1 MIGETLG
8 QYRIES
14 RLGEGGMGVVY
25 RARDERLHRTVAIK
39 LVAGGTGGS
48 TPEDRARLLDEA
60 RAASHLNH
68 PHICTVYEVGDIDG
82 RMFIAMEYV
91 DGRPLSEMLPSN
103 GLPVETVLRYG
114 AQIAGALAHA
124 HERGVVHRDLKTAN
138 AVVNHEHGVKVLD
151 FGLARRL
158 DPGASDA
165 VTRSL
170 GDTQT
175 VGAIAGTL
183 SYIAPET
190 LLGHGTDA
198 RSDIWSLGV
207 VLYEMAT
214 GELPFRGRNDF
225 EVSAAILR
233 SAPHPFPAHVP
244 PLLRGIILR
253 CLAKEPAQ
261 RYQRA
266 GEARAA
272 MEAVQSDTF
281 VVPPQLVARSSRWPW
296 IAAAVVATAGVAG
309 WMLWRAA
316 DRGPSASG
324 PGGGQLTRIVS
335 SDYQTIDPAIS
346 ADRRMLTYAAS
357 GPDGRIDL
365 YSARVAGGSRVQ
377 LTNDDAREEAP
388 KFSPDGER
396 IAFVRREA
404 DKPSEIRIVPA
415 LGGDVVATIPESAFP
430 AWSPD
435 GQRLAYLKRKDAA
448 VMALV
453 TSRPDG
459 SDARTLLES
468 DSMHPF
474 LRNPAWSPDG
484 RQIAFVKGS
493 GGIAGEIWLVPALG
507 GPARRAIEE
516 PGSVSSDSPVFTA
529 DGRGIV
535 HASNRGGATNIWFLP
550 IAGGPPVRLTTGPG
564 PDESPTVSTDGAVA
578 FVNSRWR
585 NTLEV
590 HDVGAGT
597 SRVLVT
603 HSPYLWGP
611 AVSPDGREIAFSRSE
626 VDGSWHIWTVGADG
640 GAARRLTSGDAGE
653 VYPRYSRDGRTILF
667 HTWAAPRRIGQVP
680 AAGGG
685 MTFLPW
691 NQGEGFAE
699 LSPDGQTIA
708 FTRADAATER
718 VYLAPA
724 RGGDARLLTTS
735 AGAVPRWSPDG
746 KQIAFAANRGYSGG
760 IFVISRDGSA
770 ERRLTTDGGW
780 PVWWPDGRQIAYLTL
795 GPQGNQVRVVSLDGA
810 AARLLGSIKLEG
822 SNHPFAL
829 FPDGKR
835 IAGTN
840 AVHVSDEIWLLEP
853 RK

>member
-1 MIGETLG
+1 V
-8 QYRIES
+8 S
-14 RLGEGGMGVVY
+14 
-25 RARDERLHRTVAIK
+25 
-39 LVAGGTGGS
+39 
-48 TPEDRARLLDEA
+48 
-60 RAASHLNH
+60 
-68 PHICTVYEVGDIDG
+68 
-82 RMFIAMEYV
+82 
-91 DGRPLSEMLPSN
+91 
-103 GLPVETVLRYG
+103 
-114 AQIAGALAHA
+114 
-124 HERGVVHRDLKTAN
+124 
-138 AVVNHEHGVKVLD
+138 
-151 FGLARRL
+151 
-158 DPGASDA
+158 
-165 VTRSL
+165 
-170 GDTQT
+170 

-207 VLYEMAT
+207 VLFEMAT

-281 VVPPQLVARSSRWPW
+281 VVPPALVAKRSRWPW
-296 IAAAVVATAGVAG
+296 LAAGAVFAASAGAA
-309 WMLWRAA
+309 WLIWRAT
-316 DRGPSASG
+316 DRPPPAGG

-335 SDYQTIDPAIS
+335 SEFQTIDPAIS
-346 ADRRMLTYAAS
+346 ADRRMLTYAAP
-357 GPDGRIDL
+357 GPDGRVDL

-396 IAFVRREA
+396 IAFMRREA
-404 DKPSEIRIVPA
+404 DRPAEIRIVPA
-415 LGGDVVATIPESAFP
+415 LGGDVVATIPDAAFP

-435 GQRLAYLKRKDAA
+435 GRRLAYFKRKGAG
-448 VMALV
+448 MLELL
-453 TSRPDG
+453 TSAPDG
-459 SDARTLLES
+459 SDARTLLRS
-468 DSMHPF
+468 DSVHPF

-493 GGIAGEIWLVPALG
+493 GGIAGEIWLVPAAG

-516 PGSVSSDSPVFTA
+516 PGSVSSDSPIFTA

-550 IAGGPPVRLTTGPG
+550 LAGGTPVRLTTGPG
-564 PDESPTVSTDGAVA
+564 PDESPTVSNDGAVA

-590 HDVGAGT
+590 HDLATGS

-603 HSPYLWGP
+603 HSPYLWSP

-640 GAARRLTSGDAGE
+640 GAPRRLTSGEAGE
-653 VYPRYSRDGRTILF
+653 VYPRYSRDGKTVFF
-667 HTWAAPRRIGQVP
+667 HTWAAPRRVGQVP
-680 AAGGG
+680 ADGGG

-691 NQGEGFAE
+691 NQGEGFAD

-708 FTRADAATER
+708 FTRADAANER
-718 VYLAPA
+718 VYLGPV
-724 RGGDARLLTTS
+724 RGGDARLLTPS
-735 AGAVPRWSPDG
+735 PGAVPRWSPDG

-760 IFVISRDGSA
+760 IFVVNRDGSA
-770 ERRLTTDGGW
+770 ERRLAADGGW

-810 AARLLGSIKLEG
+810 AVRLVGSIKLEG

-829 FPDGKR
+829 FPDGKH

-853 RK
+853 GK